1 MALEEKRLVITVDGP
16 AGAGKSTVSRRLA
29 EKLSYR
35 YLDTGALYRAVAYQA
50 DQEGL
55 SSERE
60 EDIAGLCERIRID
73 LQLRN
78 GEIEIHVNGH
88 DVTGALRAPRIS
100 MLASRISA
108 LPIVRRSLLS
118 LQRDLARQGG
128 VVAEGRDMGTVV
140 FPAADVKFYLDA
152 ALEERAKRR
161 HAELLARGC
170 DSDLAGVQR
179 EISERDEQDRGRE
192 VAPLRA
198 AKDAVLIDSTADP
211 VEKVVSRMLE
221 VIKKNKG

>member
-1 MALEEKRLVITVDGP
+1 MGLVEKRFVITVDGP

-73 LQLRN
+73 LEVKN
-78 GEIEIHVNGH
+78 GEIEIYVNRH
-88 DVTGALRAPRIS
+88 HVTGAIRAPKIS

-108 LPIVRRSLLS
+108 LPTVRRSLLS
-118 LQRDLARQGG
+118 LQRNLARQGG

-140 FPAADVKFYLDA
+140 FPEADVKFYLDA
-152 ALEERAKRR
+152 TIEERAKRR
-161 HAELLARGC
+161 YAELLAKGY
-170 DSDLAGVQR
+170 DSDLEGVQR
-179 EISERDEQDRGRE
+179 EIIERDEQDRERE
-192 VAPLRA
+192 VAPLRP
-198 AKDAVLIDSTADP
+198 AKDAVVIDSTTDN
-211 VEKVVSRMLE
+211 VERVVARMLE
-221 VIKKNKG
+221 VIKKSGG